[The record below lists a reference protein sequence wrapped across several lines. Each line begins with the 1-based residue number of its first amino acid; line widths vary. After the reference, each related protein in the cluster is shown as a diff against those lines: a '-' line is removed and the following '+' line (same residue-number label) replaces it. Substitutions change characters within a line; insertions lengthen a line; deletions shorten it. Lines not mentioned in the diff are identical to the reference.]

1 MNLQAQQKASNKRTG
16 KRISFFNEQG
26 LPVQPKEQQ
35 LKEEH
40 LFGHRGPVQ
49 SSQASE
55 LPKAEG
61 VTSSAANS
69 NHVLQNSAIY
79 SRDQGEPT
87 RVPQQIAPDKWQNSV
102 LVNRLPERNDASWH
116 HPTQMWNHNLMYGSG
131 QKGSHPTSISDFY
144 NHHEAL
150 KRGQEKGGGVT
161 QLDMYG
167 DAVQQ
172 MLSQK
177 AQLEQQALA
186 MQQAH
191 YNSIH
196 QAQKHQQQ
204 LQQQQKQ
211 QQQQHQHKQQQQKQ
225 QSQGLPL
232 QPFQLAFG
240 HQGQKQG
247 LPLPN
252 LFHTFQETPASS
264 NAQFVP
270 QQTQALPQMQ
280 LFENFYPT
288 QQQQQAAAQAYSRQQ
303 ATSVAQCH
311 GVSQYQMHMMGQYQQ
326 APAERNE
333 GMLKALTEQNPQM
346 VLPKSQISFPRRSR
360 RLSKE
365 GVLPQSKNDGAPIC
379 NPGEVQAS
387 NPFMPQWQQHPG
399 TQAQHPSLVPG
410 HKENH
415 EHSQAELHL
424 SGQEVKIGHQQP
436 CQPDMERRHEPQNG
450 KGNEVRGSLGETV
463 VNATDAGHI
472 GGITGGV
479 IQSTRRRRRI
489 SQEANLLT
497 LAQKAVELASLEN
510 DKDGKAAEEARIRLE
525 AKSNVNCEDVPAAK
539 KVRENDNVVPLIIP
553 VSVPVKKVD
562 PLDSE
567 QEKGQDGRM
576 QGVTVHN
583 QNIPGQNP
591 SVIVTRQRFGRTNN
605 TEPSLQEND
614 ASKEEGE
621 NQSRKPKQRPRPEPL
636 FIPPKPG
643 TFIVP
648 AVYSNITPYQSHL
661 RSPVRLA
668 DHPSDRNFMLPPY
681 TPPPILSPVREGSG
695 LYFNAIL
702 TASGHCV
709 PPPFTP
715 KSTPR
720 TLLRAVSSDVTPPV
734 LTAMGEATP
743 VSIEPRINVGS
754 RFQAE
759 IPELRDRCKADEDNP
774 MADLVWQPWGDLE
787 SNQSTHEKVEA
798 LMTAACSGILPGAGT
813 NQELAL
819 HCLHEA
825 KGNILAALT
834 RLLVK
839 RPRRPLNHPLA
850 EYHYTGS
857 DRWTTT
863 EKKLFNKG
871 IAIYKKDFLLVQK
884 LIKTK
889 TVAQCVEFYYTYKKQ
904 VKIGRNGALIFGDV
918 EPFVSERTTYEEAE
932 IDNKSSQRLAPV
944 VPPNTEAHHE
954 EPEVNIPNV
963 VVKEEPIQVKI
974 EEEFHD
980 RRKAGTPPK
989 ITKTLHNL
997 EHTTDALILRTQDVS
1012 NRNVESPKEVPVAK
1026 KRNTRPTAE
1035 KKKDPSSN
1043 APPEQEG
1050 SFPCVKCG
1058 RVFPKVKSRSAH
1070 MKSHA
1075 EQEKKAA
1082 ALKEKQKEQ
1091 AAAVEAA
1098 AAAAAAAAEE
1108 AARSRAL
1115 QDESSGSGS
1124 SNSSCTSSSSSSS
1137 SSGSSDEGDI

>member
-26 LPVQPKEQQ
+26 LPVQSKEQQ

-40 LFGHRGPVQ
+40 LFGHRGTVQ

-55 LPKAEG
+55 LPKAQG

-69 NHVLQNSAIY
+69 NHVLQNSATF
-79 SRDQGEPT
+79 SHDQGEST
-87 RVPQQIAPDKWQNSV
+87 RVPQQMAPDKWQNSV
-102 LVNRLPERNDASWH
+102 LVNRLPERSDASWH
-116 HPTQMWNHNLMYGSG
+116 HPAQIWNHNLMYGSG
-131 QKGSHPTSISDFY
+131 QKGSHPTNISDFY

-196 QAQKHQQQ
+196 QAQKQQQQ
-204 LQQQQKQ
+204 LQK
-211 QQQQHQHKQQQQKQ
+211 QQQQHQHKQQQQQKQ
-225 QSQGLPL
+225 QNQGLPL

-252 LFHTFQETPASS
+252 LFHAFQETPASS
-264 NAQFVP
+264 NAQFAP

-288 QQQQQAAAQAYSRQQ
+288 QQQQQAAAQAYGRQQ

-311 GVSQYQMHMMGQYQQ
+311 GVPQYQMHMMGSYQQ
-326 APAERNE
+326 APAERSE
-333 GMLKALTEQNPQM
+333 GLLKALTEQNPQM

-379 NPGEVQAS
+379 NPGEAQES
-387 NPFMPQWQQHPG
+387 NPFKPKWQQHPG
-399 TQAQHPSLVPG
+399 TQIQHSSLVPG
-410 HKENH
+410 HKENY
-415 EHSQAELHL
+415 EHSQAELQP
-424 SGQEVKIGHQQP
+424 SGQEAKIGYQQQ
-436 CQPDMERRHEPQNG
+436 CQPVMERRHEPQNG
-450 KGNEVRGSLGETV
+450 QGSEVQGTVGETV
-463 VNATDAGHI
+463 VNAIDAGHI

-510 DKDGKAAEEARIRLE
+510 QKDGKAAEEARIQME
-525 AKSNVNCEDVPAAK
+525 VKSNVNCEDVSAAK
-539 KVRENDNVVPLIIP
+539 KVRENDNVMPLIIP

-562 PLDSE
+562 PMDSE
-567 QEKGQDGRM
+567 QEKGQDGRIPR
-576 QGVTVHN
+576 VTVHN
-583 QNIPGQNP
+583 QSIPGQNP

-605 TEPSLQEND
+605 MEPSLQEND
-614 ASKEEGE
+614 APKEEGE

-643 TFIVP
+643 TFVVP

-661 RSPVRLA
+661 RSPVRLV

-702 TASGHCV
+702 TASGHCG

-759 IPELRDRCKADEDNP
+759 IPELCDRCKADEDDP
-774 MADLVWQPWGDLE
+774 MADLVWQPWGDME
-787 SNQSTHEKVEA
+787 SNQSTQEKVEA
-798 LMTAACSGILPGAGT
+798 LLTAACSGILPGAGT

-839 RPRRPLNHPLA
+839 RPRRPLNHPLEA
-850 EYHYTGS
+850 YHYTGS

-889 TVAQCVEFYYTYKKQ
+889 TMAQCVEFYYTYKKQ

-918 EPFVSERTTYEEAE
+918 EPVANERTMCEEAE

-944 VPPNTEAHHE
+944 VPPKTEAHE
-954 EPEVNIPNV
+954 EPEINIPKV
-963 VVKEEPIQVKI
+963 VVKEEPVQVKI

-980 RRKAGTPPK
+980 RRKTGIQPK
-989 ITKTLHNL
+989 VTQILHNL
-997 EHTTDALILRTQDVS
+997 EHTTDSLILRNQDVPH
-1012 NRNVESPKEVPVAK
+1012 RNVEPPKEVPVVK
-1026 KRNTRPTAE
+1026 KRNTRPPAE
-1035 KKKDPSSN
+1035 RKKETSSSV
-1043 APPEQEG
+1043 PPEQEG

-1098 AAAAAAAAEE
+1098 AAAAAEE

-1115 QDESSGSGS
+1115 QDESSGSAS
-1124 SNSSCTSSSSSSS
+1124 TNSSCSSSSSSSS
-1137 SSGSSDEGDI
+1137 SSGSSDEGEI

>member
-1 MNLQAQQKASNKRTG
+1 MNLQAQPKASSKRTG

-26 LPVQPKEQQ
+26 LPAQSKEQQ
-35 LKEEH
+35 HLKDDH
-40 LFGHRGPVQ
+40 LYGRRGNVQ
-49 SSQASE
+49 SSQSSEIPKTEATASS
-55 LPKAEG
+55 G
-61 VTSSAANS
+61 TNS
-69 NHVLQNSAIY
+69 NHVLQNSVIF
-79 SRDQGEPT
+79 SHDQGEPT
-87 RVPQQIAPDKWQNSV
+87 RVPQQMAPDKWQN
-102 LVNRLPERNDASWH
+102 RLPERSDSSWQP
-116 HPTQMWNHNLMYGSG
+116 HPSQVWNHNVMYTTG
-131 QKGSHPTSISDFY
+131 QKGVHPANVSDYY

-150 KRGQEKGGGVT
+150 KRSQEKGVGMS

-186 MQQAH
+186 MQHAH
-191 YNSIH
+191 YSSIL
-196 QAQKHQQQ
+196 QA
-204 LQQQQKQ
+204 QKQ
-211 QQQQHQHKQQQQKQ
+211 QQQQQQQQHQKQ
-225 QSQGLPL
+225 QRKSQQQNQALPL

-247 LPLPN
+247 LPLPD
-252 LFHTFQETPASS
+252 LFHVFQETPAPS
-264 NAQFVP
+264 NAQFTA
-270 QQTQALPQMQ
+270 QQKQALPQMQ

-303 ATSVAQCH
+303 AASMAQACGAPQH
-311 GVSQYQMHMMGQYQQ
+311 QMHMIGQYQQ
-326 APAERNE
+326 ASSERSQ
-333 GMLKALTEQNPQM
+333 GMLKALTEQNQQM

-365 GVLPQSKNDGAPIC
+365 GILTQSKGEGEPTC
-379 NPGEVQAS
+379 NPGEELPR
-387 NPFMPQWQQHPG
+387 NPFMHQWQTQSGPQMQH
-399 TQAQHPSLVPG
+399 QMVVPS
-410 HKENH
+410 HKENYQQ
-415 EHSQAELHL
+415 SQVE
-424 SGQEVKIGHQQP
+424 SQTGDNQVNIGHPQP
-436 CQPDMERRHEPQNG
+436 CQPETESLPMSHNG
-450 KGNEVRGSLGETV
+450 KVNEGQEPVGETV
-463 VNATDAGHI
+463 VKAIDNDDAGR
-472 GGITGGV
+472 GTGGV

-497 LAQKAVELASLEN
+497 LAQKAVELASLQC
-510 DKDGKAAEEARIRLE
+510 DMDAKAAEDARTNLE
-525 AKSNVNCEDVPAAK
+525 VKSDMNCHNTPDDKKAREDGNVM
-539 KVRENDNVVPLIIP
+539 PLIIP

-562 PLDSE
+562 PLDCRKE
-567 QEKGQDGRM
+567 RDEEKRTDR
-576 QGVTVHN
+576 VTVHD
-583 QNIPGQNP
+583 QNMPGQKP
-591 SVIVTRQRFGRTNN
+591 SVIVTRQRFSRTNN
-605 TEPSLQEND
+605 TEPSLQGQDSPN
-614 ASKEEGE
+614 EEGE
-621 NQSRKPKQRPRPEPL
+621 TPCRKLKQRPRPEPL

-648 AVYSNITPYQSHL
+648 AAYSSITPYQSHL

-668 DHPSDRNFMLPPY
+668 DHPSDRNFVIPPY

-720 TLLRAVSSDVTPPV
+720 TLLRVVSSDVTPPV

-754 RFQAE
+754 RFQAD
-759 IPELRDRCKADEDNP
+759 IPELRDRCMAAMDDP
-774 MADLVWQPWGDLE
+774 MSDLLWQPWGDLE
-787 SNQSTHEKVEA
+787 SDQCTEDAVEA
-798 LMTAACSGILPGAGT
+798 LMTAACSSILPGGGT
-813 NQELAL
+813 NQELAF

-825 KGNILAALT
+825 KGNILAAVT

-839 RPRRPLNHPLA
+839 RPRRPRNHPLA
-850 EYHYTGS
+850 AYHYTGS

-904 VKIGRNGALIFGDV
+904 VKIGRNGTLIFGDV
-918 EPFVSERTTYEEAE
+918 DQGTNERTTHEEAE
-932 IDNKSSQRLAPV
+932 VDNKSSQRLPHV
-944 VPPNTEAHHE
+944 EPPRLNSPKE
-954 EPEVNIPNV
+954 EPEVSMPKV
-963 VVKEEPIQVKI
+963 VIKEEEAQVKI

-980 RRKAGTPPK
+980 RRKAASPPK
-989 ITKTLHNL
+989 QTQILQIIEPAK
-997 EHTTDALILRTQDVS
+997 DILIHRPQDLS
-1012 NRNVESPKEVPVAK
+1012 QRNVEQPKEAPAVK
-1026 KRNTRPTAE
+1026 KRKTRPPAE
-1035 KKKDPSSN
+1035 RKKPETISS
-1043 APPEQEG
+1043 APHDQEG

-1082 ALKEKQKEQ
+1082 ALKEKQKEE

-1098 AAAAAAAAEE
+1098 AAAEK
-1108 AARSRAL
+1108 AARSRTVR
-1115 QDESSGSGS
+1115 DESSGSSSSSSCS
-1124 SNSSCTSSSSSSS
+1124 SNSSSC
-1137 SSGSSDEGDI
+1137 GSSDEGEIM